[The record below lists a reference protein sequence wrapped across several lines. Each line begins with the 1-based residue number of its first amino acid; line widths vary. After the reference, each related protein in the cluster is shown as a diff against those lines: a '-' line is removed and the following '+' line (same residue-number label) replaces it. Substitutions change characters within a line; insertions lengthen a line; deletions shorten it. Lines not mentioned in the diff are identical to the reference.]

1 MRRLRRSR
9 PLSAPAHAC
18 SSSRRREFRPP
29 TLLNGAD
36 SSIRACLPSPARSC
50 PLRPHRP
57 HPAGTLIVATKA
69 RIDSLDALR
78 GSPAMVLNQ
87 GDYIQL
93 PPAAIGDKAGMAEA
107 CGESPR
113 RVAAS

>member
-9 PLSAPAHAC
+9 PLSAPAHAS
-18 SSSRRREFRPP
+18 SSSRRRESRPP
-29 TLLNGAD
+29 TPLNGAVL
-36 SSIRACLPSPARSC
+36 SIWACHPPPARSC
-50 PLRPHRP
+50 PPRPHRP

-69 RIDSLDALR
+69 RTDSLDALR
-78 GSPAMVLNQ
+78 GSPAMDLQQ

>member
-1 MRRLRRSR
+1 M
-9 PLSAPAHAC
+9 PPAT
-18 SSSRRREFRPP
+18 RQIVPP
-29 TLLNGAD
+29 
-36 SSIRACLPSPARSC
+36 P
-50 PLRPHRP
+50 PHRP

-69 RIDSLDALR
+69 RIESLDALR
-78 GSPAMVLNQ
+78 GSPAMDLHQ

-107 CGESPR
+107 CGESQR

>member
-1 MRRLRRSR
+1 MGL
-9 PLSAPAHAC
+9 PPAT
-18 SSSRRREFRPP
+18 RQIVPP
-29 TLLNGAD
+29 
-36 SSIRACLPSPARSC
+36 P
-50 PLRPHRP
+50 PHRP

-78 GSPAMVLNQ
+78 GSPAMDLHQ

-107 CGESPR
+107 CGESQR
-113 RVAAS
+113 QVAAS